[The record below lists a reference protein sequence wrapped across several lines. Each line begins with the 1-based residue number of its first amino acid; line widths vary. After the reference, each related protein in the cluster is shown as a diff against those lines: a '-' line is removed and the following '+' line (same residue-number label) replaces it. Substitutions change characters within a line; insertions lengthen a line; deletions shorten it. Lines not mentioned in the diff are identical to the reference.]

1 MHVKYWMRNYHFEG
15 SFPNFPNRDRYTR
28 DMSTL
33 EKVKIAFYN
42 KYIRLKRRYSSNEQ
56 TVGRLSEQASIHR
69 QPKHWLCTMQC
80 AVCTFGFLV
89 TRSIFECTLKQN
101 SSFLEKGIMTLD
113 WIGLCCMHA
122 LCIRTATACSLFL
135 PIMWMGAWSVC
146 KMHAR

>member
-1 MHVKYWMRNYHFEG
+1 MRNYHFEG

-33 EKVKIAFYN
+33 EKVKIAFHS

-69 QPKHWLCTMQC
+69 RPKHWLCSVHC
-80 AVCTFGFLV
+80 AVCTFGFRV
-89 TRSIFECTLKQN
+89 TSSIFECTLKQN

-113 WIGLCCMHA
+113 WIVLYARALYSHRHCMQFIFA
-122 LCIRTATACSLFL
+122 NNVNGSVKRMQNAC
-135 PIMWMGAWSVC
+135 
-146 KMHAR
+146 R